1 MTIVRAG
8 GLAAFVR
15 QTELD
20 SAELPPD
27 AAATLRALVDA
38 LERAALPQPPHPDE
52 LRYELT
58 VDAELLVRATEQ
70 TLSESSRR
78 LIGFVDGRPERVDAV
93 EPLQEG

>member
-1 MTIVRAG
+1 MLVTIVRAG

-20 SAELPPD
+20 STELPAD

-38 LERAALPQPPHPDE
+38 LDQAAFPPRPGPDE

-58 VDAELLVRATEQ
+58 VDEELIVRATEQ

-93 EPLQEG
+93 EPL

>member
-1 MTIVRAG
+1 MLVTIVRAG

-20 SAELPPD
+20 SAELPAD

-38 LERAALPQPPHPDE
+38 LDQAAFPPPPGPDE

-58 VDAELLVRATEQ
+58 VDEELIVRATEH

-93 EPLQEG
+93 DPL

>member
-1 MTIVRAG
+1 VLVTIVRAG

-15 QTELD
+15 RTELD
-20 SAELPPD
+20 SAELPSD

-38 LERAALPQPPHPDE
+38 LEQAALPPPPGPDE

-58 VDAELLVRATEQ
+58 VDEELIVQATEQ

-78 LIGFVDGRPERVDAV
+78 VIGFVDSRPERTDAV
-93 EPLQEG
+93 EPL

>member
-1 MTIVRAG
+1 VLVTIVRAG

-20 SAELPPD
+20 SAELPAD

-38 LERAALPQPPHPDE
+38 LERSALPPPPGPDE
-52 LRYELT
+52 LRYELI
-58 VDAELLVRATEQ
+58 VDEVLIVQATEQ

-93 EPLQEG
+93 EPL